1 MPSVNTNGAA
11 LVALQNLSRVN
22 DSLDKTQNRIST
34 GMKVSSAF
42 DDGASFA
49 VAQQLRSNI
58 GSLGAV
64 NERLSVA
71 KGLTATTMS
80 ALENISNT
88 MKDLKET
95 TVKLADQS
103 LDANSRLQYED
114 QYEKLALDINQ
125 FVKDA
130 TYNGENLLD
139 GATAAVD
146 VIANQSGDSLAI
158 GARDMSD
165 VLVDIGVTAG
175 DPPTAAAPAAA
186 DAKAM
191 LATIDTSASAVAS
204 AMNGVA
210 SDDRR
215 ITNQIK
221 FNTSISDAVTKG
233 LGAIVDADLAK
244 ESANLQSLQV
254 RQQLA
259 TQSLSIANQAPQ
271 SLLSLFR

>member
-49 VAQQLRSNI
+49 VAQSLRSNI

-80 ALENISNT
+80 ALENISNSL
-88 MKDLKET
+88 KDLKET
-95 TVKLADQS
+95 TVKLADSS
-103 LDANSRLQYED
+103 LDAQSRAQYAD
-114 QYEKLALDINQ
+114 QYAKLSADIKQ
-125 FVKDA
+125 FTQDASYNGQNLIKDA
-130 TYNGENLLD
+130 TG
-139 GATAAVD
+139 TAD
-146 VIANQSGDSLAI
+146 VIANQTGGTITVGNRDMSGMLTAI
-158 GARDMSD
+158 GA
-165 VLVDIGVTAG
+165 AA
-175 DPPTAAAPAAA
+175 PTDAAAS
-186 DAKAM
+186 KTM
-191 LATIDTSASAVAS
+191 LGTIDTQANAVAS

-221 FNTSISDAVTKG
+221 FNSSISDAVTKG